1 MKKYKDTRNRDEF
14 EYDDEKEIFNQAN
27 DTVVSTE
34 PVSIPTTWATDSVPE
49 DQEAKFGKFSKRP
62 VTEMGNVENGSEP
75 MTKPIIPE
83 PEPLPEI
90 KMDDHTHI
98 MDEDH
103 ELAHDHEHVHNTED
117 RVFEP
122 VEVGP
127 MTPKVEF
134 EPNLDNVTDVDN
146 DLNKKEML
154 TNYNTYFTMESVGN
168 LSYPKTMTLYEIY
181 QTFVKHRSWFIG
193 LTSKEDL
200 DHIIEFMTKNKVK
213 YNDIVLSD
221 DAKNQFIRKLQY
233 NTDYVIARKL
243 KIK

>member
-14 EYDDEKEIFNQAN
+14 EYDDEKEIFNQTN
-27 DTVVSTE
+27 DVVVSTE
-34 PVSIPTTWATDSVPE
+34 PVSIPTTWPTDSIPE
-49 DQEAKFGKFSKRP
+49 NQEEKFGKFSKRP
-62 VTEMGNVENGSEP
+62 VTEMGDIENGSEP
-75 MTKPIIPE
+75 MTKPVIPE
-83 PEPLPEI
+83 PTPVPEI
-90 KMDDHTHI
+90 DLEEYEREHKH
-98 MDEDH
+98 
-103 ELAHDHEHVHNTED
+103 AHEHVHNIENK
-117 RVFEP
+117 VSEP
-122 VEVGP
+122 VEVSP
-127 MTPKVEF
+127 LTPKVEF
-134 EPNLDNVTDVDN
+134 KPNLDNVTDVDN

-193 LTSKEDL
+193 LTSKDDI
-200 DHIIEFMTKNKVK
+200 DHIVEFMSKNKVK

-233 NTDYVIARKL
+233 NTDYVMARKL